1 MEDYMAK
8 KLILAAG
15 NIGSGKTCLTERIRK
30 QLGWH
35 TAYESVVNN
44 SYLPNCYQSMFT
56 WLFHP

>member
-1 MEDYMAK
+1 MAK